1 MSNQANMELIKFVC
15 DNCLIKEDI
24 DDGQPSYPVCLA
36 ILARMSLM
44 NSHITFSKNRS
55 NSTWKTFEFDV
66 PPDTDPRCLTE
77 RPSGNR
83 DRLSVLVEDIVDE
96 LTAYFLDKVPIIQS
110 CHMKLNPELT
120 KCTIKIN
127 YHSRNE

>member
-1 MSNQANMELIKFVC
+1 MADHATMELIKFVC

-36 ILARMSLM
+36 ILARMSLK
-44 NSHITFSKNRS
+44 NSHITFSKDRS
-55 NSTWKTFEFDV
+55 NSVWKTFEFDV
-66 PPDTDPRCLTE
+66 PPETNPRGLTG
-77 RPSGNR
+77 RPPRNR
-83 DRLSVLVEDIVDE
+83 DRLSILVEKIVDE
-96 LTAYFLDKVPIIQS
+96 LTAYFLDKDPIIQS
-110 CHMKLNPELT
+110 CHMALNPELT